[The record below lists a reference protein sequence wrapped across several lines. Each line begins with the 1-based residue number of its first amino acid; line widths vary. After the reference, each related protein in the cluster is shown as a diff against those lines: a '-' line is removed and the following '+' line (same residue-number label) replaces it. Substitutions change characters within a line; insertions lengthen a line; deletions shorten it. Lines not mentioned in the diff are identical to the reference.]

1 MSQQIIFKRGKDTY
15 STLNAATAAFNLL
28 EWKAGEPAVARYL
41 DGGNTRLLFAI
52 GIADG
57 VGSTNYRVISNID
70 TVDDL
75 QKIVAQLDRDFTSH
89 EGTMADG
96 TTAGHVINDESSDIE
111 FTDGIAKLKA
121 GSVSLDSLAK
131 SAEAGIIGVKAEDLA
146 SGGSASLLTWEEVIL
161 ELGNQGFKTF
171 NKVKIG
177 DQEIAASSLQ
187 DSLEIGL
194 DDNFTVT
201 KSGNKLN
208 ISFTAGEAEFN
219 TTLTTA
225 SGPIKI
231 SGTTDAIVT
240 EFSPTEA
247 VTFPTAPAITGG
259 AVQVGDSADNAN
271 SAAIP
276 TVGFVNKKI
285 EAALASNDAM
295 HYRGTFD
302 PTTET
307 LPAGDAGD
315 TYKISVEGEIDGLG
329 LLHVGDMIICNADGT
344 AEGTTS
350 GWDVIEVHSGSLMGP
365 ETAVSGNLVV
375 FDSANSVSDSG
386 INASSLVT
394 NSRKVTAGAGLEL
407 GSGNGSGTLAA
418 DVTIQHAKVEL
429 TEENKETGDVVKS
442 IETNEY
448 GHITKVVYGEASKN
462 LELAHS
468 GDGWSGNYIAG
479 GKFINGI
486 SLSDNVLTAYA
497 TDLPGNVR
505 VASGTTLGFLKDL
518 IIGKTAD
525 DLGDNEYA
533 IISAQNSD
541 KLELSVVID
550 KIDGGTF

>member
-1 MSQQIIFKRGKDTY
+1 M
-15 STLNAATAAFNLL
+15 
-28 EWKAGEPAVARYL
+28 
-41 DGGNTRLLFAI
+41 LFAI

-111 FTDGIAKLKA
+111 FTDGIAKLKT
-121 GSVSLDSLAK
+121 GSVTLDSLAK
-131 SAEAGIIGVKAEDLA
+131 SAEAGIIGVKSEDLA
-146 SGGSASLLTWEEVIL
+146 TGGAASLLTWEEVIV

-171 NKVKIG
+171 KKVKIG
-177 DQEIAASSLQ
+177 DQEITASNLQ

-208 ISFTAGEAEFN
+208 ISFTAGNDAEFN

-225 SGPIKI
+225 SGPVKI

-247 VTFPTAPAITGG
+247 VTFPTAPAITNG
-259 AVQVGDSADNAN
+259 AVQVGSLSDNSS

-276 TVGFVNKKI
+276 TVGFVNQKI

-295 HYRGTFD
+295 HYKGTFD

-329 LLHVGDMIICNADGT
+329 LLHIGDMIICNADGT
-344 AEGTTS
+344 TEGTAE
-350 GWDVIEVHSGSLMGP
+350 GWDVIEVHNGSLMGP

-375 FDSANSVSDSG
+375 FDGTNSVSDSG
-386 INASSLVT
+386 INAGSLVT
-394 NSRKVTAGAGLEL
+394 NTRKVIAGAGLEL

-429 TEENKETGDVVKS
+429 TEEDKETGDVVKS

-468 GDGWSGNYIAG
+468 GDGWSGNYVTG

-486 SLSDNVLTAYA
+486 SLSNNVLTAYA

-518 IIGKTAD
+518 IIGKTTD
-525 DLGDNEYA
+525 DLGDDEYA

>member
-121 GSVSLDSLAK
+121 GSVSLESLAK
-131 SAEAGIIGVKAEDLA
+131 SAEAGIIGVKSEDLA
-146 SGGSASLLTWEEVIL
+146 TGGAASLLTWEEVIL

-194 DDNFTVT
+194 DNNFTVT

-225 SGPIKI
+225 SGPVKI

-329 LLHVGDMIICNADGT
+329 LLHVGDMIICNAEGT
-344 AEGTTS
+344 AEVTAS

-418 DVTIQHAKVEL
+418 DVTIQHSKVEL
-429 TEENKETGDVVKS
+429 TEEGKEAGDVVKS

-462 LELAHS
+462 LELSHS
-468 GDGWSGNYIAG
+468 GDGWSGNYISG